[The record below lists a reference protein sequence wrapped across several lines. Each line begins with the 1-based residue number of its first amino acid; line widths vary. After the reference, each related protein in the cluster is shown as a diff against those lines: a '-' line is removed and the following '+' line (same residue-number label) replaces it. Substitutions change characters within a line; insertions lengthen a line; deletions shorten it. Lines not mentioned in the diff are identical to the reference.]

1 MVNILSLQHEFRNK
15 VIAERHTIK
24 LFMIMK
30 HFTKIFLSTLM
41 ATVFAGSM
49 FAQSEETNESR
60 VRVTDN
66 SVKADPQSREPQV
79 SVVSREPRHNEIVD
93 PRFGVP
99 APQMYDYPATKAQ
112 EDMVVKVI
120 KNTSFDDNKFE
131 IAKVCLALRPMSTD
145 CIMRI
150 AKLFSFDSSRL
161 KFLEYAYEFC
171 YDKYGY
177 CRMARKY
184 FSFSSNY
191 QELERY
197 VEKYDKRHHISSA
210 VIEKPRPGLHAR

>member
-1 MVNILSLQHEFRNK
+1 MKRFTQIL
-15 VIAERHTIK
+15 
-24 LFMIMK
+24 
-30 HFTKIFLSTLM
+30 LSTLM
-41 ATVFAGSM
+41 ATTVASSM

-60 VRVTDN
+60 VRVIDN
-66 SVKADPQSREPQV
+66 STATVQSREPQV
-79 SVVSREPRHNEIVD
+79 SIVSREPRHNEVVD
-93 PRFGVP
+93 PRFEVP
-99 APQMYDYPATKAQ
+99 APQVRDYPATKAQ
-112 EDMVVKVI
+112 EDMVVNVI

-171 YDKYGY
+171 YDKQGY

-197 VEKYDKRHHISSA
+197 VEKYDKRHHTTSA
-210 VIEKPRPGLHAR
+210 VIEKPRPGLHVR